1 MSYHVHKD
9 DIALQWM
16 DNRDVVKGMIR
27 SLTRRVENEI
37 LRILDEEFTAAV
49 AKGELV
55 ELLPGSDEIRNLYV
69 QSVKSQLD
77 YDGDV
82 PEAIEKKD
90 QLVLELPEAES
101 LAI

>member
-69 QSVKSQLD
+69 AAVQSEIVVEDDSELKEALD
-77 YDGDV
+77 IS
-82 PEAIEKKD
+82 PKEIEAPVEN
-90 QLVLELPEAES
+90 
-101 LAI
+101 